1 MNDEIEGANELIT
14 AINNSSKKAKSMA
27 EKMLNS
33 AYAVCDKEG
42 NYFLNDM
49 LVKLDLYN
57 FKLEKVIYNDGI
69 ALRKRN
75 TMQTGNMTTELEYE
89 RLNETMNKAGKKN
102 YHLKML
108 SLDIRN
114 YYKIWLLLQ
123 KQTK

>member
-1 MNDEIEGANELIT
+1 
-14 AINNSSKKAKSMA
+14 
-27 EKMLNS
+27 MLNS

-69 ALRKRN
+69 ALRKEHN
-75 TMQTGNMTTELEYE
+75 ANGNMTTELEYE
-89 RLNETMNKAGKKN
+89 RLNETMNKAGKKLS
-102 YHLKML
+102 LKML